1 MFGWSSSCLIS
12 ISCLEQVV
20 KEGELREAT
29 KTPTTTLNE
38 LNASSAETGDTTHPA
53 TVAQHLH
60 HAEGKCVT
68 SGVHWRHV
76 GDRRVKKVR
85 SQNQEPGPDLVIT
98 RLSTPVV
105 RRLKSTIRG
114 PISPVLLFSNSVH
127 KINKVIKA
135 CEITNSEEEMRLIS
149 VLFFRKRSPCSTTCK
164 DRS

>member
-85 SQNQEPGPDLVIT
+85 SQNQEPGPDLDPCHHAAVNPSGEEAEKHYKRT
-98 RLSTPVV
+98 HFS
-105 RRLKSTIRG
+105 
-114 PISPVLLFSNSVH
+114 SPA
-127 KINKVIKA
+127 IQ
-135 CEITNSEEEMRLIS
+135 
-149 VLFFRKRSPCSTTCK
+149 
-164 DRS
+164 